1 MSTLTDLGVY
11 VGFTLLGGSLAIIP
25 IYILKI
31 ILIDNEKNTL
41 DNG

>member
-1 MSTLTDLGVY
+1 MSILNDLGVY

-31 ILIDNEKNTL
+31 ILIDNEKSTL
-41 DNG
+41 DS